1 MHNVGFLQISH
12 ILIFSISFW
21 PIQILMYGV
30 LYWFWCTGIISRPN
44 RLGVKNV
51 LVVVRDP
58 AVNWLLSCVM
68 VKPSSNIILLEQDEH
83 WSPFKSDLVNPPRWP
98 PQRPWSP
105 VAALWSLCLVFAV
118 FTDLCWL
125 CCVQWQCVDLV
136 LCCVPVVFD
145 SGRCNLP
152 HGHQFSTAPSRG
164 RKRAELIPTEVLFS
178 YLWLVLSP
186 FLLCQLC
193 ISLLSNMTNSNPPP
207 FSPLTPSFP
216 PIEGFFLGSM
226 PNMCQTD

>member
-136 LCCVPVVFD
+136 LCSSGIWFWEVQSSSWPPIQHSPQQGEEESRAD
-145 SGRCNLP
+145 S
-152 HGHQFSTAPSRG
+152 HWST
-164 RKRAELIPTEVLFS
+164 V
-178 YLWLVLSP
+178 
-186 FLLCQLC
+186 FLLVARSVPLPP
-193 ISLLSNMTNSNPPP
+193 LSIMYFTSK
-207 FSPLTPSFP
+207 
-216 PIEGFFLGSM
+216 
-226 PNMCQTD
+226 QYD